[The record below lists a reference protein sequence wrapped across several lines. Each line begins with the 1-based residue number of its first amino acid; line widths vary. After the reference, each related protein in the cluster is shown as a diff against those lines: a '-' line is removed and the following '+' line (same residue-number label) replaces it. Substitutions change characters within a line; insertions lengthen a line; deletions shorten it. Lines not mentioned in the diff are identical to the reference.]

1 VIKGRDIQQDIT
13 VSFKESA
20 LGCSKDISFARNE
33 NCETCEGTGA
43 KPKAMQTKCQVCN
56 GTGHIVEQMNNVSF
70 VKMECEDCEG
80 MGITVTACLS
90 CSGLGSVR
98 SKVSETVA
106 IPAGVYSGLIL
117 RSQGKGN
124 QMRKGTGQPGDLL
137 LKVTVEDH
145 EVFKRDAENVLSE
158 ARIPFTKAVLG
169 GNVRLETLTGK
180 RDINLK
186 PGTQDGSE

>member
-1 VIKGRDIQQDIT
+1 VIRGRDVQKEIT

-20 LGCSKDISFARNE
+20 LGCSKDIDFARNE

-43 KPKAMQTKCQVCN
+43 KPKAVQNKCRVCN
-56 GTGHIVEQMNNVSF
+56 GTGHLVEQMNNVSI
-70 VKMECEDCEG
+70 VKMKCEDCEG

-98 SKVSETVA
+98 SKVTETVS
-106 IPAGVYSGLIL
+106 IPAGVYSSLIL

-145 EVFKRDAENVLSE
+145 EVFKRDEENVLSE
-158 ARIPFTKAVLG
+158 AFIPFTKAVFG
-169 GNVRLETLTGK
+169 GIVQVDILTGR
-180 RDINLK
+180 RDVNL
-186 PGTQDGSE
+186 